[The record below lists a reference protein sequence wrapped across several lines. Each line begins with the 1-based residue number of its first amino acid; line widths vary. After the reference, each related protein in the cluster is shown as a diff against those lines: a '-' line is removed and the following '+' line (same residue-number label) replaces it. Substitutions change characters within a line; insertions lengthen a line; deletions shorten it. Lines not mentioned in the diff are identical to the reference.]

1 MFNIFKKNSNKKIN
15 KSLNNLANS
24 INKATNN
31 KEDLEDFIL
40 ILRQI
45 QEINNQKTTGKGSVL
60 KNYTYKKNGIEN
72 TTQLAIEKY
81 AKKIKEWVSLNV
93 PVDTYGVGTSFVN
106 NMTCGFTGDLVVL
119 DGKPEAKEGRKN
131 IPSDR
136 LKPVNYPIY

>member
-81 AKKIKEWVSLNV
+81 TKKIEE
-93 PVDTYGVGTSFVN
+93 
-106 NMTCGFTGDLVVL
+106 L
-119 DGKPEAKEGRKN
+119 DNAN
-131 IPSDR
+131 I
-136 LKPVNYPIY
+136 

>member
-31 KEDLEDFIL
+31 KENLEDFIL

-81 AKKIKEWVSLNV
+81 AKKIEELDNV
-93 PVDTYGVGTSFVN
+93 
-106 NMTCGFTGDLVVL
+106 
-119 DGKPEAKEGRKN
+119 N
-131 IPSDR
+131 I
-136 LKPVNYPIY
+136 

>member
-31 KEDLEDFIL
+31 KEYLEDFIL

-81 AKKIKEWVSLNV
+81 TKKIEE
-93 PVDTYGVGTSFVN
+93 
-106 NMTCGFTGDLVVL
+106 L
-119 DGKPEAKEGRKN
+119 DNAN
-131 IPSDR
+131 I
-136 LKPVNYPIY
+136 

>member
-15 KSLNNLANS
+15 KSLKNLADS
-24 INKATNN
+24 INKATDN

-45 QEINNQKTTGKGSVL
+45 QKINNQKTTGKGSVL

-81 AKKIKEWVSLNV
+81 TKKIEE
-93 PVDTYGVGTSFVN
+93 
-106 NMTCGFTGDLVVL
+106 L
-119 DGKPEAKEGRKN
+119 DNAN
-131 IPSDR
+131 I
-136 LKPVNYPIY
+136 

>member
-15 KSLNNLANS
+15 KSLKNLADS
-24 INKATNN
+24 INKATDN

-72 TTQLAIEKY
+72 VAELAIEKY
-81 AKKIKEWVSLNV
+81 TKKIEE
-93 PVDTYGVGTSFVN
+93 
-106 NMTCGFTGDLVVL
+106 L
-119 DGKPEAKEGRKN
+119 DNAN
-131 IPSDR
+131 I
-136 LKPVNYPIY
+136 

>member
-1 MFNIFKKNSNKKIN
+1 MFNIFKKNSNKKIS

-81 AKKIKEWVSLNV
+81 TKKIEE
-93 PVDTYGVGTSFVN
+93 
-106 NMTCGFTGDLVVL
+106 L
-119 DGKPEAKEGRKN
+119 DNAN
-131 IPSDR
+131 I
-136 LKPVNYPIY
+136 

>member
-81 AKKIKEWVSLNV
+81 AKKIKE
-93 PVDTYGVGTSFVN
+93 
-106 NMTCGFTGDLVVL
+106 L
-119 DGKPEAKEGRKN
+119 DSAN
-131 IPSDR
+131 I
-136 LKPVNYPIY
+136 

>member
-31 KEDLEDFIL
+31 KEDLGDFIL

-72 TTQLAIEKY
+72 VAELAIEKY
-81 AKKIKEWVSLNV
+81 TKKIEE
-93 PVDTYGVGTSFVN
+93 
-106 NMTCGFTGDLVVL
+106 L
-119 DGKPEAKEGRKN
+119 DNAN
-131 IPSDR
+131 I
-136 LKPVNYPIY
+136 

>member
-31 KEDLEDFIL
+31 KEDLEDFIF

-72 TTQLAIEKY
+72 VAELAIEKY
-81 AKKIKEWVSLNV
+81 TKKIEE
-93 PVDTYGVGTSFVN
+93 
-106 NMTCGFTGDLVVL
+106 L
-119 DGKPEAKEGRKN
+119 DNAN
-131 IPSDR
+131 I
-136 LKPVNYPIY
+136 

>member
-72 TTQLAIEKY
+72 VAELAIEKY
-81 AKKIKEWVSLNV
+81 TKKIEE
-93 PVDTYGVGTSFVN
+93 
-106 NMTCGFTGDLVVL
+106 L
-119 DGKPEAKEGRKN
+119 DSAN
-131 IPSDR
+131 I
-136 LKPVNYPIY
+136 

>member
-15 KSLNNLANS
+15 KSLKNLADS
-24 INKATNN
+24 INKATDN

-81 AKKIKEWVSLNV
+81 TKKIEE
-93 PVDTYGVGTSFVN
+93 
-106 NMTCGFTGDLVVL
+106 L
-119 DGKPEAKEGRKN
+119 DSAN
-131 IPSDR
+131 I
-136 LKPVNYPIY
+136 

>member
-31 KEDLEDFIL
+31 KENLEDFIL

-81 AKKIKEWVSLNV
+81 AKKIEE
-93 PVDTYGVGTSFVN
+93 
-106 NMTCGFTGDLVVL
+106 L
-119 DGKPEAKEGRKN
+119 DNAN
-131 IPSDR
+131 I
-136 LKPVNYPIY
+136 

>member
-81 AKKIKEWVSLNV
+81 TKKIEE
-93 PVDTYGVGTSFVN
+93 
-106 NMTCGFTGDLVVL
+106 L
-119 DGKPEAKEGRKN
+119 DSAN
-131 IPSDR
+131 I
-136 LKPVNYPIY
+136 

>member
-60 KNYTYKKNGIEN
+60 KNYTYKKNGIEK

-81 AKKIKEWVSLNV
+81 AKKIKE
-93 PVDTYGVGTSFVN
+93 
-106 NMTCGFTGDLVVL
+106 L
-119 DGKPEAKEGRKN
+119 DSAN
-131 IPSDR
+131 I
-136 LKPVNYPIY
+136 

>member
-31 KEDLEDFIL
+31 KENLEDFIL

-81 AKKIKEWVSLNV
+81 TKKIEE
-93 PVDTYGVGTSFVN
+93 
-106 NMTCGFTGDLVVL
+106 L
-119 DGKPEAKEGRKN
+119 DNAN
-131 IPSDR
+131 I
-136 LKPVNYPIY
+136 